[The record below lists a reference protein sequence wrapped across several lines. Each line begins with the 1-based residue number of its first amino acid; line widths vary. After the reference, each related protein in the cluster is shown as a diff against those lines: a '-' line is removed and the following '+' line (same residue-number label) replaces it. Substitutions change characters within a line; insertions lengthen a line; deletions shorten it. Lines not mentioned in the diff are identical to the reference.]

1 MAITFTYSNKTLFND
16 VSLLSAYMTKNLSE
30 NLGANLDEFAISEDE
45 HDVYGVCLKQ
55 TLPNIHEC
63 LIKLNYG
70 ETGVVVDGDSIT
82 ITIKDNKAYN
92 DNVKT
97 LVEDTL
103 YDCLK
108 YGVLSEFYS
117 ININPTLQKLSQD
130 KFASYL
136 LLLNQRLFQ
145 LKRKRI
151 SSVLD

>member
-1 MAITFTYSNKTLFND
+1 MAITFTYSNNTLFND

-145 LKRKRI
+145 LKRKMI